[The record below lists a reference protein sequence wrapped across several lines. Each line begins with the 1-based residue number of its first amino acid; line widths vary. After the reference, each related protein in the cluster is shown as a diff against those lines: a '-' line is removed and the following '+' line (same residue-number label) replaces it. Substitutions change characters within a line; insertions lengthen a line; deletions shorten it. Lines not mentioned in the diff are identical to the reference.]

1 MNNYFYLEN
10 FQENNIPQENIIQE
24 ETTSVLPSVDGNL
37 MLWLDGNDPN
47 GNGSQTSDET
57 ILNEWVDK
65 SNNNRNAITNSP
77 GKITKLKSGK
87 FALKLDTNQNY
98 FVKYPSFPNKGF
110 TIFII
115 LQSSVK
121 KEFSRAIHAPAESDN
136 AIFIGAVDEFSG
148 SFTGTNDWNDV
159 NGNFNQ
165 YTNLN
170 TLRLFTNV
178 VDGDNLYPY
187 VDGNPQDNKIGST
200 KNFNDLLIGF
210 YDDQSW
216 IGDIGEILIYDKPLN
231 MKDRM
236 SIETYLGNKWDIKN
250 TIITQE
256 PQRIPLD
263 VLLSGESYP
272 VFSENYEINSEE
284 IIEIK
289 SEQNINLPVDSNGNP
304 IRHRFTKEKKKKKR
318 IQLEKFT
325 NEIYNKII
333 DGFYK

>member
-1 MNNYFYLEN
+1 MNNYFFLEN
-10 FQENNIPQENIIQE
+10 FQENDLPQENDIPQENIIQE
-24 ETTSVLPSVDGNL
+24 EKKSVLPSVDGNL

-47 GNGSQTSDET
+47 GDESQPSDET
-57 ILNEWVDK
+57 ILNEWMDK
-65 SNNNRNAITNSP
+65 SKNNRNAITDSP
-77 GKITKLKSGK
+77 GKITKLNSGK
-87 FALKLDTNQNY
+87 FALRLNTNQNY
-98 FVKYPSFPNKGF
+98 YVQYPSFPNKGF

-121 KEFSRAIHAPAESDN
+121 KDFSRAIHAPAESDN
-136 AIFIGAVDEFSG
+136 AIFIGTVGEFSG
-148 SFTGTNDWNDV
+148 SFTGTNDDWNDV
-159 NGNFNQ
+159 NENVKT
-165 YTNLN
+165 YSNLN

-236 SIETYLGNKWDIKN
+236 SIETYLGNKWGIKN

-263 VLLSGESYP
+263 ILLSGESAP
-272 VFSENYEINSEE
+272 VFSEKS
-284 IIEIK
+284 EIK
-289 SEQNINLPVDSNGNP
+289 SEQANNYPVDSNGNP